1 MIRKWVIKL
10 LLDSNSKELFQLLIY
25 FDDLSNIDK
34 IKLAISLIEDSGF
47 NLEIEKVILY
57 YLKKVLSMLDDN
69 YNKSLTNLT
78 RNKILIFFL
87 AKYMEFSKEDKKH
100 FLIEVLFNIYS
111 TNFGNIGINEVI
123 NNNLNVYEYYYKI

>member
-1 MIRKWVIKL
+1 M

>member
-1 MIRKWVIKL
+1 M

-78 RNKILIFFL
+78 RNKILIFF
-87 AKYMEFSKEDKKH
+87 
-100 FLIEVLFNIYS
+100 
-111 TNFGNIGINEVI
+111 
-123 NNNLNVYEYYYKI
+123 

>member
-1 MIRKWVIKL
+1 M

-111 TNFGNIGINEVI
+111 TNFGNIWN
-123 NNNLNVYEYYYKI
+123 